1 MNQRKVTIIDIA
13 EKTGLSK
20 GTIDRVLHNRGE
32 VSARSREKVLQAIR
46 EFGYEP
52 NLHASLLASG
62 HRKTVVLLIPSTA
75 SGSFWTLS
83 AMGLKKAAETVGPL
97 GIDCD
102 TITYDQYDLAS
113 FRVAC
118 DQVLQMHPDGVV
130 LAPLFHYESF
140 HLGERLHAEQIPYV
154 LIDSKI
160 EDKNYLAYFGMQEYA
175 SGYLC
180 GDLLTQGESV
190 DRVLIVRIAP
200 DRDRQSDPTAGRRTG
215 FLDYI
220 AEHCSACEVIQ
231 TFIHPSDAGQIQ
243 QAMEDVFAA
252 HPGIRHIVMFN
263 SRIHRIVP
271 FLEAHPDPQRHVV
284 GFDNLPENMAALRKG
299 TISVLIGQR
308 PGEQVACAIQALSDY
323 LLLDKKPERQDNHM
337 HMDILTRY
345 NIDYY

>member
-1 MNQRKVTIIDIA
+1 MKQGKITIIDIA

-20 GTIDRVLHNRGE
+20 GTVDRVIHNRGE
-32 VSARSREKVLQAIR
+32 VSAKSREKVLKAIR

-62 HRKTVVLLIPSTA
+62 HRKNVVLLIPSPA

-83 AMGLKKAAETVGPL
+83 AEGMKNAAETVGPL
-97 GIDCD
+97 GIDCK
-102 TITYDQYDLAS
+102 TVTYDQYDLAS

-118 DQVLQMHPDGVV
+118 DLVLDSHPDGVV
-130 LAPLFHYESF
+130 LAPMFHYESF
-140 HLGERLHAEQIPYV
+140 SLGERLHAERIPFV
-154 LIDSKI
+154 LVDSKI
-160 EDKNYLAYFGMQEYA
+160 ENKNYLAYFGMQEYA

-180 GDLLTQGESV
+180 GDQLTQGKTVE
-190 DRVLIVRIAP
+190 RVLIVRISP
-200 DRDRQSDPTAGRRTG
+200 DRDRQADPTAGRRTG
-215 FLDYI
+215 FLDYL
-220 AEHCSACEVIQ
+220 AEHCPGCEVIQ
-231 TFIHPSDAGQIQ
+231 TFVHPSDPVQIR
-243 QAMEDVFAA
+243 QAMEEVYAA

-271 FLEAHPDPQRHVV
+271 FLEAHPDPQRRVV
-284 GFDNLPENMAALRKG
+284 GFDNLAENMAALRKG

-308 PGEQVACAIQALSDY
+308 PGEQVARAIQALADY
-323 LLLDKKPERQDNHM
+323 LLLDKKPAQKDNHV